1 MDSKRTIEKLAS
13 LIAEIK
19 KLGKINVFSIDF
31 FEDRIKVQVYGANN
45 LPDGEVKYRIFEKER
60 ICDYP
65 WEAVVTKDG
74 IEYYALVSFDDAWA
88 LYV

>member
-65 WEAVVTKDG
+65 WEAVVKRDG
-74 IEYYALVSFDDAWA
+74 VEYISLIGFDDAWA